1 MNYQL
6 LRLRMIFLN
15 QENIFSILFQNSVMK
30 LLLNEY
36 FNMLKYKFRLKFRKY
51 LRLKWNIKTKLY
63 VGENLQE

>member
-51 LRLKWNIKTKLY
+51 LRLK
-63 VGENLQE
+63 